1 MERAVTGYLGIGL
14 SRQNFDYCFFN
25 VVLHVVARGI
35 ATVSI
40 EYSESLEEATQIAR
54 AALPLAN
61 QFALPANPVNY
72 AVLYEYVAGQNPQ
85 LSEALDQ
92 LRENAKDLTD
102 AQVNALYHNFISD
115 TDEQMLKDVRQAL
128 SGMVESTRGSLDK
141 VSQESQVYQEN
152 LGVAAKQL
160 TDDESSDATDIVTRL
175 INETVRMQAVSRSLQ
190 EELAKTNEDLSNLRT
205 EFRRVRQESMID
217 PLTGIQN
224 RRAFD
229 TSLAAACEYAK
240 IDNGAL
246 CLLLVDIDHFKKVN
260 DTYGHVVGDAVL
272 KQVASGINDVGR
284 GGDVLA
290 RYGGEEFVLLLPNTP
305 MEGAERV
312 ADNICNQVRNQKMDS
327 GHVGKNV
334 GRVTVS
340 VGVARFYSNE
350 TVEQFVVRADTAL
363 YRAKESGRNRVC
375 TSEIG

>member
-1 MERAVTGYLGIGL
+1 M
-14 SRQNFDYCFFN
+14 
-25 VVLHVVARGI
+25 
-35 ATVSI
+35 SI

-72 AVLYEYVAGQNPQ
+72 AVLYEYVAGQNPP
-85 LSEALDQ
+85 LSAALDQ
-92 LRENAKDLTD
+92 LRENTKDLTD
-102 AQVNALYHNFISD
+102 AQLNALYHSFISGN
-115 TDEQMLKDVRQAL
+115 DEQALKEVRQAL
-128 SGMVESTRGSLDK
+128 SGMVDSTRSSLDK
-141 VSQESQVYQEN
+141 VSQTSQAYQEN
-152 LGVAAKQL
+152 LGVSAKQL
-160 TDDESSDATDIVTRL
+160 TDAEPSGAVDIITHL
-175 INETVRMQAVSRSLQ
+175 IDETVRMQVASRSLQ
-190 EELAKTNEDLSNLRT
+190 KELVKTNEDLSSLRT
-205 EFRRVRQESMID
+205 EFKRVRQESMVD

-229 TSLAAACEYAK
+229 TSFAEAREHAK
-240 IDNGAL
+240 ASNEAL

-272 KQVASGINDVGR
+272 KQVANAINDVVR

-305 MEGAERV
+305 MDGAERV
-312 ADNICNQVRNQKMDS
+312 ADNICNQVRNQKMDN
-327 GHVGKNV
+327 GHVGKDV

-340 VGVARFYSNE
+340 VGVALFSSNE
-350 TVEQFVVRADTAL
+350 TTEQFVVRADTAL

-375 TSEIG
+375 SSEMK

>member
-1 MERAVTGYLGIGL
+1 M
-14 SRQNFDYCFFN
+14 
-25 VVLHVVARGI
+25 
-35 ATVSI
+35 SI

-61 QFALPANPVNY
+61 QFSLPANPVNY
-72 AVLYEYVAGQNPQ
+72 AVLYEYVAGQNPP
-85 LSEALDQ
+85 LSDALDQ
-92 LRENAKDLTD
+92 LRENAKDLTEV
-102 AQVNALYHNFISD
+102 QLSALYHSFISGN
-115 TDEQMLKDVRQAL
+115 DEQALKEVRQAL
-128 SGMVESTRGSLDK
+128 AGMVDSARSSLDK
-141 VSQESQVYQEN
+141 VSQTSQVYQEN
-152 LGVAAKQL
+152 LGVSAKQL
-160 TDDESSDATDIVTRL
+160 TDAEPSGAVDIITHL
-175 INETVRMQAVSRSLQ
+175 IDETVRMQAASRSLQ
-190 EELAKTNEDLSNLRT
+190 EELAKTNEDLSRLRT
-205 EFRRVRQESMID
+205 EFKRVRQESMVD

-229 TSLAAACEYAK
+229 TSLAEARKHAK
-240 IDNGAL
+240 ASNEAL

-272 KQVASGINDVGR
+272 KQVANAINDVVR

-305 MEGAERV
+305 MEGAEHV

-327 GHVGKNV
+327 GRVGKDV

-340 VGVARFYSNE
+340 VGVALFSSDE
-350 TVEQFVVRADTAL
+350 TIEQFVVRADTAL

-375 TSEIG
+375 TSESRVDRYY

>member
-1 MERAVTGYLGIGL
+1 
-14 SRQNFDYCFFN
+14 
-25 VVLHVVARGI
+25 
-35 ATVSI
+35 VSI

-54 AALPLAN
+54 AALPLAS

-72 AVLYEYVAGQNPQ
+72 AVLYEYVAGQNPP

-92 LRENAKDLTD
+92 LRESAKDLTD
-102 AQVNALYHNFISD
+102 AQVNALYHSFISD
-115 TDEQMLKDVRQAL
+115 TDEQALKEVRQTL
-128 SGMVESTRGSLDK
+128 SCMVDYTRSSLDK
-141 VSQESQVYQEN
+141 VGQESHVYQES

-160 TDDESSDATDIVTRL
+160 TDGEPSGVVDVITHLIDETM
-175 INETVRMQAVSRSLQ
+175 RMQTASRSLQ
-190 EELAKTNEDLSNLRT
+190 EELAKTNEDLSSLRT
-205 EFRRVRQESMID
+205 EFKRVRTESMMD

-224 RRAFD
+224 RRGFD
-229 TSLAAACEYAK
+229 RSLAKAHEHAK
-240 IDNGAL
+240 TCNEPL

-260 DTYGHVVGDAVL
+260 DTHGHVVGDAVL
-272 KQVASGINDVGR
+272 KQVANAINDVVR

-290 RYGGEEFVLLLPNTP
+290 RYGGEEFVLLLPKTP

-327 GHVGKNV
+327 NHVGEDV

-340 VGVARFYSNE
+340 VGVALFYSNE
-350 TVEQFVVRADTAL
+350 TTEQFVVRADTAL

-375 TSEIG
+375 TNEVG

>member
-1 MERAVTGYLGIGL
+1 
-14 SRQNFDYCFFN
+14 
-25 VVLHVVARGI
+25 
-35 ATVSI
+35 VSV

-61 QFALPANPVNY
+61 QFSLPANPVNY

-92 LRENAKDLTD
+92 LRENAKELTD
-102 AQVNALYHNFISD
+102 AQLNALYRNFISD
-115 TDEQMLKDVRQAL
+115 IDEQALKDARQAL
-128 SGMVESTRGSLDK
+128 SCIVDSTQGSLDK
-141 VSQESQVYQEN
+141 VDRETQTYQES
-152 LGVAAKQL
+152 LGTVAKQL
-160 TDDESSDATDIVTRL
+160 TDAEPSGTGDIVTRL
-175 INETVRMQAVSRSLQ
+175 IDETMRMQAASRSLQ
-190 EELAKTNEDLSNLRT
+190 EELEKTNEDLQSLRT
-205 EFRRVRQESMID
+205 EFRRVRQESMVD

-229 TSLAAACEYAK
+229 TSLAAAREHAK
-240 IDNGAL
+240 TSNEAL

-260 DTYGHVVGDAVL
+260 DIYGHVVGDAVL
-272 KQVASGINDVGR
+272 KQVVNAINDVVR

-312 ADNICNQVRNQKMDS
+312 ADNICNQVRNQKMDN

-340 VGVARFYSNE
+340 VGVALFSSNE
-350 TVEQFVVRADTAL
+350 TIEQFVVRADTAL
-363 YRAKESGRNRVC
+363 YRAKESGRNRIC
-375 TSEIG
+375 TSEMK